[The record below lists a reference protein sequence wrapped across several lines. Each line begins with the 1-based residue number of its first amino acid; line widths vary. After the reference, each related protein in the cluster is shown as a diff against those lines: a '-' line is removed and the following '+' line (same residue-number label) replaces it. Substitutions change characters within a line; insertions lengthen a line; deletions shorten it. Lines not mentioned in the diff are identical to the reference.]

1 MSMDI
6 FKDDVLAGKSIL
18 VTGGGS
24 GLGLEISKSLAARG
38 AQVHICG
45 RRANVLEVA
54 VAEIGHGAKAHV
66 CDIRDADAIDA
77 MVEAIWADGPL
88 TGLVNNAAANF
99 IAPTKD
105 LSPRGFRAV
114 TSTVMDGSFFVTL
127 AVGKRWI
134 AEGRKGSVV
143 SNLVTWVWSGSAFV
157 VPSAMAKTA
166 LHSMTMSLAV
176 EWGKY
181 GIRLNATAP
190 GPFPTESAWE
200 KLNPI
205 PDAQSSATGCDTVPP
220 ARPSR
225 SMAPTGSPT
234 AATSSSTWP
243 GATSSGPRRA
253 SASARSTRA
262 TRRSARPEAQ
272 RRGSAAARGAAA
284 GPGRRQAKKGPHTR
298 AEEEETEPVSAAHC
312 RTGIPQK
319 YGLSPESVC

>member
-24 GLGLEISKSLAARG
+24 GLGKEISKALAAKG
-38 AQVHICG
+38 AMVHICG
-45 RRANVLEVA
+45 RRANVLEEA
-54 VAEIGHGAKAHV
+54 VAEIGHGAKFHV
-66 CDIRDADAIDA
+66 CDIRDAGSIDA
-77 MVEAIWADGPL
+77 MLEAIWADGPL

-105 LSPRGFRAV
+105 LSPRGFRAI

-127 AVGKRWI
+127 ACGKRWI
-134 AEGRKGSVV
+134 GEGLKGSVV

-166 LHSMTMSLAV
+166 LHAMTMSLAV

-205 PDAQSSATGCDTVPP
+205 PDAQSSATSCETVPLGRFGQMPELQNLITFLLSDGCDYINGQTI
-220 ARPSR
+220 AIDGGQHL
-225 SMAPTGSPT
+225 AQ
-234 AATSSSTWP
+234 P
-243 GATSSGPRRA
+243 GTFADLNGMSD
-253 SASARSTRA
+253 
-262 TRRSARPEAQ
+262 AQ
-272 RRGSAAARGAAA
+272 WQAAREAI
-284 GPGRRQAKKGPHTR
+284 QASTQRDKANR
-298 AEEEETEPVSAAHC
+298 A
-312 RTGIPQK
+312 
-319 YGLSPESVC
+319 